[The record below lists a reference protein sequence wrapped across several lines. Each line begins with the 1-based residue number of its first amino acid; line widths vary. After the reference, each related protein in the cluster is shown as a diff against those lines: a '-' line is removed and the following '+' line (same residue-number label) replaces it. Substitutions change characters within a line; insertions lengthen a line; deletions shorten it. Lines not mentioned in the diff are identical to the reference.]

1 MKRLQALFF
10 TIFLSIFISCAQTK
24 PGMVTENPT
33 GQKVGRSST
42 TFIFGFPM
50 GGGDMSIKKAAQNG
64 GITKIATVDHEMRMI
79 FLLMVY
85 SRTTIV
91 TGN

>member
-1 MKRLQALFF
+1 
-10 TIFLSIFISCAQTK
+10 
-24 PGMVTENPT
+24 
-33 GQKVGRSST
+33 
-42 TFIFGFPM
+42 
-50 GGGDMSIKKAAQNG
+50 MSIKKAAQNG